1 MSPASASAIRSGQ
14 AAWFGWPDMPAM
26 EALRDS
32 WLDASD
38 LATQKAIALDMQK
51 LLFQEAPYVPL
62 GYYAG
67 PTIYRNSI
75 TDIRDGFPQMYGVKR
90 V

>member
-1 MSPASASAIRSGQ
+1 
-14 AAWFGWPDMPAM
+14 MPAM
-26 EALRDS
+26 EALRDKF
-32 WLDASD
+32 LDASD
-38 LATQKAIALDMQK
+38 LAAQKAIALDMQK
-51 LLFQEAPYVPL
+51 LMFQEAPYVPL

-75 TDIRDGFPQMYGVKR
+75 TDIRDGFPQMYGVRR